1 MIESLKDKKIY
12 YQLSKSTNRNVSLVK
27 YSVKTF
33 NLLAKKMLF

>member
-12 YQLSKSTNRNVSLVK
+12 YQLSKSTNRNASLVK
-27 YSVKTF
+27 HSVKTF